1 VKSYIFRVVIED
13 DQLPDGRNAYHA
25 YCPVLKGCHTW
36 GKTYQEALKN
46 IQEAV
51 ELYVEDMIEAGEP
64 IPVDQEAV
72 VEWASPAVVVHV

>member
-1 VKSYIFRVVIED
+1 MPH
-13 DQLPDGRNAYHA
+13 L
-25 YCPVLKGCHTW
+25 